1 MEKNHFVNLANID
14 EIPEGKI
21 KHAEIDGNEI
31 LVANTDGKFYALCDR
46 CSHTNAPLSMGNLK
60 DNVVTC
66 PMHGARFDIKTGK
79 KISDPTMPSINMDSL
94 PSNLQKYMQYAGQ
107 ILSRIKTYDQKTYE
121 VKIDGNS
128 VKVRV

>member
-1 MEKNHFVNLANID
+1 MEKNHFVNLASID

-60 DNVVTC
+60 DNVMTC

-107 ILSRIKTYDQKTYE
+107 ILSHIKTYEQKTYE
-121 VKIDGNS
+121 VKIEDNS
-128 VKVRV
+128 VKVKV